1 MVLLT
6 MKCYAAKI
14 FSKNNSMCGDMK
26 RYTQDRSLNEKKRS
40 ADYVKCAT
48 ICVRKNNA

>member
-26 RYTQDRSLNEKKRS
+26 RYTQDRSLNEKK
-40 ADYVKCAT
+40 KCRRL
-48 ICVRKNNA
+48 CKVRYHLCEEK